1 MNRILY
7 LLFILIIPLCFIGCW
22 GKKKSPNPDEIP
34 TDVITTVSTDSSSTT
49 PAEKFYE
56 LGESVED
63 ILKQIAQLKARVSEY
78 ENRLPIINYT
88 EKLKELIDDE
98 SPSSHKIALKNKSVI
113 EGTIEK
119 DMGESYMVMTKVGKL
134 TINKK
139 EIESIQN
146 MSHPEPDIIFI
157 GHGQEEVFDGYY
169 LFTGKVLNQ
178 GSKRGDFVR
187 VIYQLWGEDTQMINS
202 DSTFIVADQVKFK
215 SGVVTDTSLEP
226 NKSARFSI
234 QVATGDTIPVSYITR
249 EVHWLSYD

>member
-7 LLFILIIPLCFIGCW
+7 LLFILIIPLFFIGCW

-49 PAEKFYE
+49 PAEQFYE

-146 MSHPEPDIIFI
+146 MSRPEPDIIFI
-157 GHGQEEVFDGYY
+157 GHGQEEALDGYY